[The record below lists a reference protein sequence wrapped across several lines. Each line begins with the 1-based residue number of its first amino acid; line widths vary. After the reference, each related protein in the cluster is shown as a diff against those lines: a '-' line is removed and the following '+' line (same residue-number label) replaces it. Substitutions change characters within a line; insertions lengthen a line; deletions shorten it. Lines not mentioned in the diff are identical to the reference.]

1 MTRQEQ
7 RARRRRR
14 VRKKIFGVPDRPR
27 VSVFRSNRHIYAQ
40 IIDDLNGITL
50 AAASSLDGEVQEEG
64 LSGSEMA
71 RRVGGILAERAARE
85 GVQKVVFDRG
95 GYKYHGQVK
104 ALAEG
109 AREKG
114 LEF

>member
-14 VRKKIFGVPDRPR
+14 VRKKIFGMPERPR

-40 IIDDLNGITL
+40 VIDDLNGITL
-50 AAASSLDGEVQEEG
+50 AAASSLDDLGED

-71 RRVGGILAERAARE
+71 HRVGEILAERATQE
-85 GVQKVVFDRG
+85 GVKQVVFDRG

>member
-1 MTRQEQ
+1 M
-7 RARRRRR
+7 
-14 VRKKIFGVPDRPR
+14 RKKIFGVPQRPR

-50 AAASSLDGEVQEEG
+50 AAASSLDAEVLGED

-71 RRVGGILAERAARE
+71 HRVGEVLAERATQE
-85 GVQKVVFDRG
+85 GVKQVVFDRG